1 MNTLDLV
8 LVVVAY
14 LFGSISTAVITSKLM
29 GLPDPRTQGSGNPGA
44 TNVLR
49 IGGKKAAIITLLGD
63 SLKAV
68 IPVLIAKAFG
78 FTPFTLGLVAVGAF
92 VGHLFPVFFGFKGG
106 KGVATAAGAI
116 LALDWHVGLLLLA
129 VWLGM
134 AVIFRYSS
142 LAALTASIASPLLAL
157 WLNHDY
163 FWPCLV
169 MSLLLIWRHQ
179 SNIKKLLA
187 GQEDK
192 IGSKKKK
199 TAQVETGD
207 AS

>member
-1 MNTLDLV
+1 MNTLDFV
-8 LVVVAY
+8 FVVAAY
-14 LFGSISTAVITSKLM
+14 LCGSISAAVITARLM
-29 GLPDPRTQGSGNPGA
+29 GLQDPRSAGSGNPGA

-68 IPVLIAKAFG
+68 LPILVAKLLGLTPFALGLIA
-78 FTPFTLGLVAVGAF
+78 VAAF

-106 KGVATAAGAI
+106 KGVATAAGAT
-116 LALDWHVGLLLLA
+116 LALDWQIGLCLLA
-129 VWLGM
+129 VWLIM
-134 AVIFRYSS
+134 AFVFRYSS
-142 LAALTASIASPLLAL
+142 LAALTAAIASPLLAL
-157 WLNHDY
+157 WLNTEY

-179 SNIKKLLA
+179 SNIQKLLA

-192 IGSKKKK
+192 IGAKKREEKADI
-199 TAQVETGD
+199 T
-207 AS
+207 